1 MGHDYLDDYFKIE
14 SYCKSEGLNTEYF
27 IISKNKHAKHTKR
40 KKVSD
45 WLTKGR

>member
-1 MGHDYLDDYFKIE
+1 MRNDYFDDFYKIE

-27 IISKNKHAKHTKR
+27 IVANKKRAKHTNEKGA
-40 KKVSD
+40 SG

>member
-1 MGHDYLDDYFKIE
+1 MGHDRFDDYYKIE

-27 IISKNKHAKHTKR
+27 IVSKNNPTKHTAR
-40 KKVSD
+40 KKVSG